1 MESLRILPSSFLQ
14 SPAFHIILP
23 CGSILF
29 QLGTHSPRI
38 HEDFKE
44 LHRQV
49 LFVSVFNQFPD
60 FLFPWVLFPELDLCE
75 NKPDGPTF
83 PPALLPL
90 YKRKACL

>member
-1 MESLRILPSSFLQ
+1 MESLGILPSFLLQ
-14 SPAFHIILP
+14 SPALHIILS
-23 CGSILF
+23 CGSMLF

-38 HEDFKE
+38 HEDFKA

-60 FLFPWVLFPELDLCE
+60 FLFPWVLFLELDPCE
-75 NKPDGPTF
+75 NKTDGPTS
-83 PPALLPL
+83 PPSLLPL